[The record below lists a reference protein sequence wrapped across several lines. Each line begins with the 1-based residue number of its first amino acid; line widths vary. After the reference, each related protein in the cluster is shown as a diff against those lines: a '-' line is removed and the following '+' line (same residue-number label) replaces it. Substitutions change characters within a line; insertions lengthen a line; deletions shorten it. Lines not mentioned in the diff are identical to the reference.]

1 MVGEGDLLDTASSK
15 ILVAVVFVVAA
26 PISVAAVK
34 LSTVYAVVE
43 EAYVEKAYLVDGF
56 IPKKIT
62 PARDILG
69 LHGGETFYCRFTPP
83 PQTLAAGQAALAPF
97 TGNGESC
104 PTIPTLKRV
113 RVSTKGQGRSMFHQ
127 GIPLWFYH
135 VDSTYKVSNRVFS
148 RCINYL

>member
-26 PISVAAVK
+26 PFSVAAVK

-62 PARDILG
+62 SARDILG
-69 LHGGETFYCRFTPP
+69 LHGGEACYCRFTPP
-83 PQTLAAGQAALAPF
+83 PQTLTAGQAALAPF
-97 TGNGESC
+97 TREWRILSNHSNAEA
-104 PTIPTLKRV
+104 
-113 RVSTKGQGRSMFHQ
+113 GQGLHERPRSEH
-127 GIPLWFYH
+127 IPPG
-135 VDSTYKVSNRVFS
+135 DSTVLPS
-148 RCINYL
+148 RGLDLQS